1 MVTYE
6 HGKYLDGVWQCCVEV
21 LSINV
26 GVKNV
31 DPIIWTVLSNTAG
44 ITVDWLPKYT
54 TTVEM
59 LPKMKVL
66 A

>member
-1 MVTYE
+1 MTFE
-6 HGKYLDGVWQCCVEV
+6 HGKHLDGVWQCCIEV

-31 DPIIWTVLSNTAG
+31 DPIFQTVLSNIAG

-59 LPKMKVL
+59 PPKMKAL